1 MKHRKA
7 YIKHNDQYLLV
18 DHDPV
23 LNLSNQSL
31 KALRSKAN
39 VDPQHAIRSWN
50 SIDEAENYL
59 YLNYNE
65 DEREHYMIVTYD

>member
-7 YIKHNDQYLLV
+7 YIKQHIDNDKWIFLLT
-18 DHDPV
+18 DD
-23 LNLSNQSL
+23 NKISE
-31 KALRSKAN
+31 
-39 VDPQHAIRSWN
+39 WN